1 MKSFLYIGI
10 SAIVSLFVWASTGSS
25 QPHPNLKKG
34 TWVLQLN
41 ASFNKHN
48 DYNFKPSRGI
58 NYLYFD
64 LDHNNKLKKTYRV
77 KTLPVILVMKN
88 GKVVKRWDADM
99 SFKLNVTQQEILNYT
114 R

>member
-10 SAIVSLFVWASTGSS
+10 SAIVSLFVWASTGPA
-25 QPHPNLKKG
+25 QPHPDLKRG
-34 TWVLQLN
+34 TWVVQLN

-48 DYNFKPSRGI
+48 DYNWKPVRGI

-64 LDHNNKLKKTYRV
+64 LDQNSKLKHTYRV
-77 KTLPVILVMKN
+77 KTLPVILVYKN
-88 GKVVKRWDADM
+88 GRVVKRWEADM
-99 SFKLNVTQQEILNYT
+99 SFRLNLPQQEIINSA